1 MRKKLSSIEISENL
15 KTLDLNWIITSDKL
29 INNYEFK
36 SFESAIEFINL
47 VAKKCDELDHH
58 PTWENTY
65 NKIRIELNT
74 HDINGI
80 SSLDFELAH
89 YMNKT
94 FKKIKDDK

>member
-1 MRKKLSSIEISENL
+1 MKEITKPYLKKKINQ
-15 KTLDLNWIITSDKL
+15 LNKKI
-29 INNYEFK
+29 
-36 SFESAIEFINL
+36 INL

-80 SSLDFELAH
+80 SSLDFELAN

-94 FKKIKDDK
+94 FKKIKDGK